1 MILLI
6 GVSTISLKDLFYP
19 DSVVVTETTSH
30 PHVGRILV
38 SISAM
43 GRISAKSTVAVGT
56 QVSGEISEVSADFN
70 QSVSKGEIIAKINPA
85 RYQAQLQ
92 SAVASLSGAQSS
104 LERSSERAS
113 QSLRDLQRARKLAD
127 QQLVAKADLEKEQE
141 TQRIAE
147 LDMRAAQSS
156 VQSLQAAVQ
165 SARYDLDQTIIR
177 SPVHG
182 VVLERLVESGQ
193 TVASSFETP
202 TLFRIAEDLSKLK
215 IELAVDEADIGKIIE
230 GNPVYFSV
238 DAYPNRKFEG
248 VVVQRRIAPNI
259 QGNNANFPVVVEVTN
274 PEGFLIPGMLADA
287 TISVAERINVLKIPS
302 EYLVPSAG
310 GNEIPTFG
318 AIQDAIKEN
327 FSTVGLTKRQ
337 QKSLETELV
346 MKLPE
351 QGIKSRVPSELVNF
365 FGAAAASRIVVID
378 DESGDPVAAIRR
390 DRKQRLG
397 EKFFAF
403 RSTLNSSQQLVW
415 DQLLSDLVE
424 SRYASV
430 LVKNGDKVIK
440 RSILIGMND
449 DVSTQVF
456 SGLATQDLIV
466 LQINNFQ

>member
-1 MILLI
+1 
-6 GVSTISLKDLFYP
+6 
-19 DSVVVTETTSH
+19 
-30 PHVGRILV
+30 
-38 SISAM
+38 
-43 GRISAKSTVAVGT
+43 
-56 QVSGEISEVSADFN
+56 
-70 QSVSKGEIIAKINPA
+70 
-85 RYQAQLQ
+85 
-92 SAVASLSGAQSS
+92 
-104 LERSSERAS
+104 
-113 QSLRDLQRARKLAD
+113 
-127 QQLVAKADLEKEQE
+127 
-141 TQRIAE
+141 
-147 LDMRAAQSS
+147 
-156 VQSLQAAVQ
+156 
-165 SARYDLDQTIIR
+165 
-177 SPVHG
+177 
-182 VVLERLVESGQ
+182 
-193 TVASSFETP
+193 
-202 TLFRIAEDLSKLK
+202 
-215 IELAVDEADIGKIIE
+215 
-230 GNPVYFSV
+230 
-238 DAYPNRKFEG
+238 
-248 VVVQRRIAPNI
+248 
-259 QGNNANFPVVVEVTN
+259 
-274 PEGFLIPGMLADA
+274 MLADA